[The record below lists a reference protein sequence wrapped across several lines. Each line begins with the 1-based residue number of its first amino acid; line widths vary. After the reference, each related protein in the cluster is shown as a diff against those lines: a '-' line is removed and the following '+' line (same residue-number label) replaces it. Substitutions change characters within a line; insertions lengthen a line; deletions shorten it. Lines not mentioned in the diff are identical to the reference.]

1 MVYEIK
7 NTVANI
13 SRYNRY
19 NNMPFQYFYLVPL
32 GMYTYASL
40 YKY

>member
-7 NTVANI
+7 I
-13 SRYNRY
+13 YNAVRY

-32 GMYTYASL
+32 GMYTYESL

>member
-7 NTVANI
+7 I
-13 SRYNRY
+13 YNVGY

-32 GMYTYASL
+32 GMYTYATL

>member
-1 MVYEIK
+1 MVYERKI
-7 NTVANI
+7 
-13 SRYNRY
+13 YNVVQH
-19 NNMPFQYFYLVPL
+19 NNMPFQYFYLVAL